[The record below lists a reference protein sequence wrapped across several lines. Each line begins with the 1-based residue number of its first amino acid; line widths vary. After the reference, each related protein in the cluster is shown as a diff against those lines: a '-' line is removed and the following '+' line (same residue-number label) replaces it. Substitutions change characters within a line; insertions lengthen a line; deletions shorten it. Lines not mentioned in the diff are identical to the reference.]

1 MEDSHVAL
9 PNRDE
14 PVPAISAYDGAPP
27 PSPTPKSSDRQAT
40 REQKTGKREA
50 LKTAAKELKGKLED
64 KVEDVQT
71 HYASSQSLQD
81 RLFASRP
88 NFSLPLMSN
97 NFRRFNAR
105 IGVAFVFQ
113 NRLIHLFT
121 WRQPTQTL
129 SFLSVFTFVC
139 LDPSLLFALPLALC
153 LFFVMIPAFLT
164 RHPPPP
170 SHTLSEDTWNYEYG
184 GPPLAPAKRVKPAP
198 ELSKDFFRNMRDLQ
212 NSMED
217 FSSAHDA
224 LIALITPYTNF
235 SDEKL
240 SSAVFLA
247 LFATTGLLFIASHLL
262 PWRAVFL
269 TAGWIAT
276 CAGHPSA
283 QDWLAT
289 LQSQSQDQL
298 QQSQR
303 HAQGL
308 LQSWIASDIALDA
321 PPETRQVEI
330 FELQKHRTGSGGGGY
345 DESEWEPW
353 LFSPT
358 PYDPLSPLRI
368 AGSRPRGTRFFED
381 VQPPRGWA
389 WKDKKWTLDL
399 GGREWVEERAITA
412 VEVEVEGERW
422 VYDIHYEA
430 AESGSVRGA
439 VGKAKA
445 KARVGTWEEGT
456 GLGRT
461 GQWRRRRWVRVVER
475 RGAGVGVGGGGDA
488 QCKAKAP
495 HSTKTTPVM
504 RRPQR
509 SSASSPTSPRTAP
522 PKVALT
528 ALATL
533 DPGTSVPGTG
543 LHDLT
548 LGDVA

>member
-1 MEDSHVAL
+1 
-9 PNRDE
+9 
-14 PVPAISAYDGAPP
+14 
-27 PSPTPKSSDRQAT
+27 
-40 REQKTGKREA
+40 
-50 LKTAAKELKGKLED
+50 
-64 KVEDVQT
+64 
-71 HYASSQSLQD
+71 
-81 RLFASRP
+81 
-88 NFSLPLMSN
+88 
-97 NFRRFNAR
+97 
-105 IGVAFVFQ
+105 
-113 NRLIHLFT
+113 
-121 WRQPTQTL
+121 
-129 SFLSVFTFVC
+129 
-139 LDPSLLFALPLALC
+139 
-153 LFFVMIPAFLT
+153 
-164 RHPPPP
+164 
-170 SHTLSEDTWNYEYG
+170 
-184 GPPLAPAKRVKPAP
+184 
-198 ELSKDFFRNMRDLQ
+198 
-212 NSMED
+212 
-217 FSSAHDA
+217 
-224 LIALITPYTNF
+224 
-235 SDEKL
+235 DEKL

-276 CAGHPSA
+276 CAGHPRA

-330 FELQKHRTGSGGGGY
+330 FELQKHRTGSGGGY

-368 AGSRPRGTRFFED
+368 SGSRPRGTRFFED

-422 VYDIHYEA
+422 VYDINYEA

-495 HSTKTTPVM
+495 HSKKTTPVM
-504 RRPQR
+504 HRPQR

>member
-9 PNRDE
+9 SNRGE
-14 PVPAISAYDGAPP
+14 PIPAISAYDGAPP

-40 REQKTGKREA
+40 REQRTGKREA

-71 HYASSQSLQD
+71 QYASAQSLQD
-81 RLFASRP
+81 RLFASLLQGIVPSENTDDGQGQQPKDRRSRSYVSRQ

-139 LDPSLLFALPLALC
+139 LDPSLIFALPLALC

-170 SHTLSEDTWNYEYG
+170 SHTSSEDTWNYEYG
-184 GPPLAPAKRVKPAP
+184 GPPSAPAKRVKPAP

-247 LFATTGLLFIASHLL
+247 LFATTGTLFIASHLL

-269 TAGWIAT
+269 TGGWIAT

-308 LQSWIASDIALDA
+308 LQSWIARDIALDA
-321 PPETRQVEI
+321 PPETREVEI
-330 FELQKHRTGSGGGGY
+330 FELQKHRPGSGGGGY

-368 AGSRPRGTRFFED
+368 SGSRPRGTRFFED

-389 WKDKKWTLDL
+389 WKDKKWTLDPD
-399 GGREWVEERAITA
+399 GREWVEERAITA
-412 VEVEVEGERW
+412 VEVEIEGERW
-422 VYDIHYEA
+422 VYDMHYEA

-445 KARVGTWEEGT
+445 KAQARVGTREEGT

-475 RGAGVGVGGGGDA
+475 RGVGVGVGVGVGGGGVGD
-488 QCKAKAP
+488 
-495 HSTKTTPVM
+495 
-504 RRPQR
+504 PQ
-509 SSASSPTSPRTAP
+509 
-522 PKVALT
+522 V
-528 ALATL
+528 
-533 DPGTSVPGTG
+533 
-543 LHDLT
+543 
-548 LGDVA
+548 